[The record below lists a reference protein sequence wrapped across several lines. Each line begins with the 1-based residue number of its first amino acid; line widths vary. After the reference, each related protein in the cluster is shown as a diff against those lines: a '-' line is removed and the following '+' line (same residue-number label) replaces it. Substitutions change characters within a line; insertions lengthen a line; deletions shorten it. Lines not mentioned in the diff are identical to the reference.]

1 MLVVYGCGWRVNRL
15 RCVISLSLMWESN
28 SCSQDSDQI
37 LPISLLI
44 VWLEISKL
52 PLCAWNSHV
61 LKKTLAMWGDV
72 LFADED
78 ESNNLAI
85 GKVGKEGSFYDSEN
99 IYRQS
104 DEDEERNQ
112 ENLNDCGDY
121 VLNTFNEGDEDRIH
135 EEEEKEAGIHGDAKV
150 STTQDKPYMGKD
162 VVGEAV
168 NKRNDK
174 ARDEKPVDV
183 NCSGEEG
190 ASHRNTN
197 STDDSSIPRGFSGR
211 KFSPIRSNGS
221 RNS

>member
-1 MLVVYGCGWRVNRL
+1 
-15 RCVISLSLMWESN
+15 
-28 SCSQDSDQI
+28 
-37 LPISLLI
+37 
-44 VWLEISKL
+44 
-52 PLCAWNSHV
+52 
-61 LKKTLAMWGDV
+61 MWGDV

-85 GKVGKEGSFYDSEN
+85 GKVCVKTNYTAAIQEPVSIDIDGKKYEIFVKEMATWEPEVGKEGSFYDSEN
-99 IYRQS
+99 ISRQS

-112 ENLNDCGDY
+112 ENLSDCGDY

-150 STTQDKPYMGKD
+150 STAQDKPYMGRD

-197 STDDSSIPRGFSGR
+197 STDD
-211 KFSPIRSNGS
+211 
-221 RNS
+221 